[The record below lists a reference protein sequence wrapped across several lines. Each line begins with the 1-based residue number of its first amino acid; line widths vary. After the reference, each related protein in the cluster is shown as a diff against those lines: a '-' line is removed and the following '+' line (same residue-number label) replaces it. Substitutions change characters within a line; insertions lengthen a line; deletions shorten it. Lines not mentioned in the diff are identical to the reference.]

1 MLTVLSAHEESA
13 SVLFGGL
20 LSYSSVPVSK
30 VTPGLGKA
38 RGFLSGLGAPA
49 HPSKAGMLWI
59 PGPSAVIRVSN
70 TCCGHWE

>member
-49 HPSKAGMLWI
+49 QSKAGMLWI
-59 PGPSAVIRVSN
+59 QGPSAVIRVSN
-70 TCCGHWE
+70 TYCGHWE